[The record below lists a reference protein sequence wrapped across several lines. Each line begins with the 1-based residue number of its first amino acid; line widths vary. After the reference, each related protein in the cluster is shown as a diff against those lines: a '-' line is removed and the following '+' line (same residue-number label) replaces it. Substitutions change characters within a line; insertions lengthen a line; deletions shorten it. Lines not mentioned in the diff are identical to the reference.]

1 MLPFTYIF
9 STANVGA
16 RIAFFTSAA
25 PTTFARVFLD
35 SLVASP
41 PLAMAGANYRS
52 SQSDERP
59 IEHHRFAPREE
70 ASLAWNARGQE
81 RVSSA
86 AAMFPSPN
94 QVYQSGLKT
103 SHIELPDAKTI
114 CLMECP
120 LPAEDGL
127 NFVCDYPEGD
137 IRLSVDDWID
147 RDYDYFEY
155 LTPDMRNSSLQLQ
168 GPCYPVIFPSVNGKS
183 HMNIRSSMS
192 TSVIL

>member
-1 MLPFTYIF
+1 VLPFTYIF

-86 AAMFPSPN
+86 AAMFPAPN
-94 QVYQSGLKT
+94 QVYQSALKPVRSAKKPQSPRATTPTATDGRDACDIAVQCGRQISREEAGNYWSLVLNCCVSRTRQHICYTLKT
-103 SHIELPDAKTI
+103 
-114 CLMECP
+114 
-120 LPAEDGL
+120 
-127 NFVCDYPEGD
+127 FV
-137 IRLSVDDWID
+137 L
-147 RDYDYFEY
+147 
-155 LTPDMRNSSLQLQ
+155 
-168 GPCYPVIFPSVNGKS
+168 
-183 HMNIRSSMS
+183 
-192 TSVIL
+192 